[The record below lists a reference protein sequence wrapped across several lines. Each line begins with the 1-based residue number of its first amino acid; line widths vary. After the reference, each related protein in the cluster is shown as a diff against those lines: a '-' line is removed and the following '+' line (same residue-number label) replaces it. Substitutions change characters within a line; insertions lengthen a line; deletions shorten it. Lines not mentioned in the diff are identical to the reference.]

1 MASPSFLT
9 GSYVGDVGER
19 LARLIRIYLAG
30 RMAIEGTQLVDEGDL
45 PGPMGRVLL
54 AALALG
60 RGPVS
65 RARLASILWDGE
77 APDQFDRSLNPLL
90 SKLRR
95 GLTSA
100 GGEGDLLV
108 SGGGAVELRRT
119 SRVWIDIEE
128 ARRAL
133 DAAEGALRRDRPR
146 EAWPRAAVATSVF
159 RRPFLEGIDLTWVA
173 EQRRSLNS
181 QLLRAHAVTVD
192 VWMRLGDL
200 GQAAVAAAQLV
211 EVDPFL
217 ETSHERLIRIHTMAG
232 NRAAALLAFA
242 ECERVLR
249 DQLGVEPSGLVQ
261 RAYEDALAL
270 QG

>member
-1 MASPSFLT
+1 
-9 GSYVGDVGER
+9 
-19 LARLIRIYLAG
+19 
-30 RMAIEGTQLVDEGDL
+30 MAIEGEALVDESEL
-45 PGPMGRVLL
+45 PGPLGRALL
-54 AALALG
+54 AALALS

-65 RARLASILWDGE
+65 RVRLASILWE
-77 APDQFDRSLNPLL
+77 EKAPDQFDRSLNPLL

-95 GLTSA
+95 GLTTA
-100 GGEGDLLV
+100 GGDRDLLV
-108 SGGGAVELRRT
+108 SGGGAVELRHT

-128 ARRAL
+128 ATRAL

-146 EAWPRAAVATSVF
+146 EAWPNAAVATSIF
-159 RRPFLEGIDLTWVA
+159 RRPLMEGIDLSWVG
-173 EQRRSLNS
+173 EQRRSLNG
-181 QLLRAHAVTVD
+181 QLLRAHAATVE

-200 GQAAVAAAQLV
+200 GQAAVAAGQLV
-211 EVDPFL
+211 EADPFL

-270 QG
+270 RA